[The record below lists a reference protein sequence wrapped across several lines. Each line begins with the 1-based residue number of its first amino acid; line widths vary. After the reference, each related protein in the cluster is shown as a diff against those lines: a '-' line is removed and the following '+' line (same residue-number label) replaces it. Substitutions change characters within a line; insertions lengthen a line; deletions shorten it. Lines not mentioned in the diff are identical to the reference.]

1 MHIYVG
7 LLVVYP
13 ELISTKGS
21 LPSLED
27 FVGNGALKGI
37 LPKLLEEGWD
47 NIRNLKLMKSEDM
60 NAINMT
66 QQQKDALEIRS
77 YLHDR
82 ALMQYGDKLEDSG
95 KSLAKLLELSNDDLS
110 AQFGMKRGHIASFL
124 EKRISCYHLQAPHS
138 LPSTQKTNTPPRYNY
153 IINSVTMDVT
163 LYKAVM
169 EGKVDVLRQH
179 IDQIDNQVT
188 PNNNTVLHVA
198 AQFGRLQ
205 CVEEILKE
213 CPALLRRVNN
223 KCETPLHFAVRE
235 ECLDVAKALIDR
247 VKELEREPESWGGA
261 AKEILRATNEDK
273 DTALHMA
280 VRNEHLDLVKLLIGE
295 DPEFQHP
302 ANNAHETPL
311 YLATEI
317 GCDDVVSAILGAC
330 TPPIY
335 GGPGGRTALHAAAII
350 KHPFSVLNVQKKNR
364 SMRRLLE
371 WKQDLIKE
379 ADEYGWT
386 PLHYAARCRN
396 VNGVRQLLKKDKS
409 AAYITTAD
417 KDDGKTALHIAAAQG
432 CKSVMK
438 EILLQCPDCW
448 EMVNGKGQNV
458 LHVAMDMELKGA
470 IEFLKE
476 NPWSSHLKKQKD
488 IEGNTPLHLLYLH
501 DDGTLTSAHL
511 RGSTKEWCNREYEWA
526 FNDKNI
532 TPNDIER
539 PQFQDLVCGGRN
551 MVSRDQELI
560 TKRRAHKEENRKNRE
575 ERDKAELEEIR
586 KMSATH
592 LIVATLIATIS
603 FAAGFTMPGG
613 YNSNKGSKQG
623 MPLLITEASFKLFVI
638 ANTIA
643 AICSTSSVFL
653 YFTAP
658 LYNLVGGKD
667 QTYDRQIDR
676 YVMALFLVLIAV
688 AALIVAFITGSY
700 AVLSHS
706 LGLAIP
712 GRRGREAAPSCI
724 PSAHRR
730 SRPVAPPSQSPL

>member
-1 MHIYVG
+1 
-7 LLVVYP
+7 
-13 ELISTKGS
+13 
-21 LPSLED
+21 
-27 FVGNGALKGI
+27 
-37 LPKLLEEGWD
+37 
-47 NIRNLKLMKSEDM
+47 
-60 NAINMT
+60 
-66 QQQKDALEIRS
+66 
-77 YLHDR
+77 
-82 ALMQYGDKLEDSG
+82 
-95 KSLAKLLELSNDDLS
+95 
-110 AQFGMKRGHIASFL
+110 
-124 EKRISCYHLQAPHS
+124 
-138 LPSTQKTNTPPRYNY
+138 
-153 IINSVTMDVT
+153 MDVT
-163 LYKAVM
+163 LYEAVM

-280 VRNEHLDLVKLLIGE
+280 VRNEHLDLVKLLTGE

-302 ANNAHETPL
+302 ANNADETPL

-317 GCDDVVSAILGAC
+317 GCDDVVSVILGTC
-330 TPPIY
+330 TSPAY

-350 KHPFSVLNVQKKNR
+350 KNRFFELINLQKKNQ
-364 SMRRLLE
+364 SMSRLLE

-386 PLHYAARCRN
+386 PLHYAARCRY
-396 VNGVRQLLKKDKS
+396 VEGVRQILKKDKS

-417 KDDGKTALHIAAAQG
+417 KDDEKTALHIAAAEG

-458 LHVAMDMELKGA
+458 LHVAMDMREKDA
-470 IEFLKE
+470 IEFIKD

-488 IEGNTPLHLLYLH
+488 IEGNTALHLLYLY
-501 DDGTLTSAHL
+501 DDVTLALAHL
-511 RGSTKEWCNREYEWA
+511 RGSTKKWCNREYEWA
-526 FNDKNI
+526 FNNKNI
-532 TPNDIER
+532 TPDDI
-539 PQFQDLVCGGRN
+539 QWSKFQDPQLERSEICGGRN
-551 MVSRDQELI
+551 IVSRDQELI
-560 TKRRAHKEENRKNRE
+560 TKIRAHKKENQKNLK
-575 ERDKAELEEIR
+575 ERGKAKLEAIM
-586 KMSATH
+586 KMSETH

-613 YNSNKGSKQG
+613 YNNNKGSKQG
-623 MPLLITEASFKLFVI
+623 MPLLITEAASNYL
-638 ANTIA
+638 
-643 AICSTSSVFL
+643 L
-653 YFTAP
+653 
-658 LYNLVGGKD
+658 L
-667 QTYDRQIDR
+667 QI
-676 YVMALFLVLIAV
+676 
-688 AALIVAFITGSY
+688 
-700 AVLSHS
+700 
-706 LGLAIP
+706 P
-712 GRRGREAAPSCI
+712 
-724 PSAHRR
+724 
-730 SRPVAPPSQSPL
+730 

>member
-1 MHIYVG
+1 MLYIQNSFLQRVHSPHMTYFPV
-7 LLVVYP
+7 
-13 ELISTKGS
+13 
-21 LPSLED
+21 ED

-82 ALMQYGDKLEDSG
+82 ALTQYGDKLEDSG

-163 LYKAVM
+163 LYEAVM

-223 KCETPLHFAVRE
+223 KCETPLHFAVREE

-330 TPPIY
+330 TSPTY
-335 GGPGGRTALHAAAII
+335 GGPGGRTAFHAAAII
-350 KHPFSVLNVQKKNR
+350 KNRFSVLIQKKNR

-386 PLHYAARCRN
+386 PLHYAARCHN

-417 KDDGKTALHIAAAQG
+417 KDDGKTALHIAAAEG

-470 IEFLKE
+470 IEFIKENHGQAILKNRKTLKE
-476 NPWSSHLKKQKD
+476 
-488 IEGNTPLHLLYLH
+488 
-501 DDGTLTSAHL
+501 
-511 RGSTKEWCNREYEWA
+511 
-526 FNDKNI
+526 
-532 TPNDIER
+532 
-539 PQFQDLVCGGRN
+539 
-551 MVSRDQELI
+551 
-560 TKRRAHKEENRKNRE
+560 
-575 ERDKAELEEIR
+575 
-586 KMSATH
+586 TH
-592 LIVATLIATIS
+592 LS
-603 FAAGFTMPGG
+603 
-613 YNSNKGSKQG
+613 
-623 MPLLITEASFKLFVI
+623 
-638 ANTIA
+638 
-643 AICSTSSVFL
+643 ICCTC
-653 YFTAP
+653 
-658 LYNLVGGKD
+658 
-667 QTYDRQIDR
+667 
-676 YVMALFLVLIAV
+676 MMMVL
-688 AALIVAFITGSY
+688 
-700 AVLSHS
+700 
-706 LGLAIP
+706 
-712 GRRGREAAPSCI
+712 
-724 PSAHRR
+724 
-730 SRPVAPPSQSPL
+730 